1 MNTWSEECP
10 HECEARAVL
19 KMSKAE
25 REAFFNG
32 RKDENG
38 KTIERGIV
46 ALRGE
51 NAAAGLRSLMQ
62 RLLDVRAQRS

>member
-1 MNTWSEECP
+1 
-10 HECEARAVL
+10 
-19 KMSKAE
+19 MSKAE
-25 REAFFNG
+25 RDAFFNG

-38 KTIERGIV
+38 KMIERGIV

-51 NAAAGLRSLMQ
+51 TAAESLRSLMH